1 MNPASHYQNEL
12 HSALEAARQAGAFLR
27 GAFHG
32 GQHHVDHA
40 AEVQIRQLLLARFP
54 DYGFRGEETEFAPSR
69 DPGGHLWL
77 VDPMDGTRAFEEG
90 HRGPCVSIALL
101 RRGEPVLG
109 VVYAFSW
116 PDDEGDLFAWAEG
129 MPSILRNGAPFI
141 YDSHRVPATM
151 AVSQHADQKSRLN
164 AELTSPYRF
173 RAIPSIALRLAMVA
187 AGEAAACNSV
197 NSPCD
202 YDYGA
207 GHALLGASGLDLYDD
222 AGWRIHYTATGRSS
236 CGRFCTAGSADA
248 ARVLTG
254 REWERVRD
262 EARDPEEL
270 YDLSRPDRRRL
281 ISDPGL
287 LRRAQ
292 GCLLGQLAG
301 DALGSLVEFQPPDD
315 VARRYPQGVRHMED
329 GGTFNTIAGQPTD
342 DSEMALMMAR
352 AILQQGRYD
361 AEAVARAYCWWR
373 ESGPFDIGNTVAT
386 ALNGGALA
394 TRQRNGG
401 VAEACRRAASRAS
414 QANGALMRVSPL
426 GILGAGAGPEEA
438 SRWAGEDAQLTHPH
452 MVCRHANSVFA
463 ASLAFAIRE
472 GADARATYEFA
483 LGEARRIHAEPIVLQ
498 VLKRAAT
505 ARPDDYTTNQGHV
518 IIALQNAFYQALHA
532 PSLEEG
538 IVDTIMYGGD
548 TDTNAA
554 IAGALLGAIHG
565 RTAVPFQWLDRLLT
579 CRPIQG
585 LASVRRPRPKALWP
599 VDALIVAEQLLWL
612 GRHQG

>member
-1 MNPASHYQNEL
+1 MSHCDNEL
-12 HSALEAARQAGAFLR
+12 HSALEAARQAGEFLR
-27 GAFHG
+27 RAFHG
-32 GQHHVDHA
+32 NDHNVDLA
-40 AEVQIRQLLLARFP
+40 AEMQIQSLLLGRFP
-54 DYGFRGEETEFAPSR
+54 EYGWRGEETEFHPSR
-69 DPGGHLWL
+69 DSGGHLWL

-129 MPSILRNGAPFI
+129 MPSILRNGAPVQF
-141 YDSHRVPATM
+141 DPRRVPSTM

-164 AELTSPYRF
+164 AELTAPYRF

-187 AGEAAACNSV
+187 AGEASACNSV

-207 GHALLGASGLDLYDD
+207 GHALLRGAGLGLYDD
-222 AGWRIHYTATGRSS
+222 SGRPILYSANGRSG
-236 CGRFCTAGSADA
+236 CGRFCTAGAADA
-248 ARVLTG
+248 VQALTNREWQRVL
-254 REWERVRD
+254 D
-262 EARDPEEL
+262 EANDPEEL
-270 YDLSRPDRRRL
+270 YDLCRPVRRRL
-281 ISDPGL
+281 IADPGL

-301 DALGSLVEFQPPDD
+301 DALGSLVEFQPAEAI
-315 VARRYPQGVRHMED
+315 ARRYPHGVRLMED

-342 DSEMALMMAR
+342 DSEMALLMAR
-352 AILQQGRYD
+352 AILQQGAYD

-373 ESGPFDIGNTVAT
+373 DSAPFDIGNTVAT
-386 ALNGGALA
+386 ALNSGAPA
-394 TRQRNGG
+394 ARQRNSS
-401 VAEACRRAASRAS
+401 VAEACRRAASRTS
-414 QANGALMRVSPL
+414 QANGALMRAAPL
-426 GILGAGAGPEEA
+426 GILGAGAGPGHA
-438 SRWAGEDAQLTHPH
+438 SRWAAEDAQLTHPH
-452 MVCRHANSVFA
+452 AVCRHANAVFA

-472 GADARATYEFA
+472 GADARAVHDFA
-483 LGEARRIHAEPIVLQ
+483 LSEARRIHAEAAVLEVLQ
-498 VLKRAAT
+498 RAAT
-505 ARPDDYTTNQGHV
+505 ARPDDYATNQGHV

-538 IVDTIMYGGD
+538 VVDTIMHGGD
-548 TDTNAA
+548 ADTNAA

-565 RTAVPFQWLDRLLT
+565 RAAIPFQWLDRLLT
-579 CRPIQG
+579 CRPIRG
-585 LASVRRPRPKALWP
+585 LAGVRRPRPKACWP

-612 GRHQG
+612 GRQMG

>member
-1 MNPASHYQNEL
+1 MNPLTRCANEL
-12 HSALEAARQAGAFLR
+12 DCALEAARQAGAFLR
-27 GAFHG
+27 DAFHG
-32 GQHHVDHA
+32 GQHHVDSA

-77 VDPMDGTRAFEEG
+77 VDPIDGTRAFEEG
-90 HRGPCVSIALL
+90 HRGPCVSVALL

-141 YDSHRVPATM
+141 YDPHRVPATM

-187 AGEAAACNSV
+187 AGEAVACNSL
-197 NSPCD
+197 NGPCH

-207 GHALLGASGLDLYDD
+207 GHALLRASGLDLYDE
-222 AGWRIHYTATGRSS
+222 AGRPIHYTPGGLSA
-236 CGRFCTAGSADA
+236 CGALCTAGTGETVRTLLQRDWK
-248 ARVLTG
+248 RVWNEPG
-254 REWERVRD
+254 
-262 EARDPEEL
+262 DPAEVYYL
-270 YDLSRPDRRRL
+270 CWPDRRRL

-301 DALGSLVEFQPPDD
+301 DALGSLVEFQPPDTI
-315 VARRYPQGVRHMED
+315 ARSYPQGVRHMED

-352 AILQQGRYD
+352 AILQRSRYD

-373 ESGPFDIGNTVAT
+373 DSGPFDIGNTVAT
-386 ALNGGALA
+386 ALRAGARAAGLP
-394 TRQRNGG
+394 NGG
-401 VAEACRRAASRAS
+401 VAEACRQAANRAS
-414 QANGALMRVSPL
+414 QANGALMRVSPI
-426 GILGAGAGPEEA
+426 GILGAGAGPEAA
-438 SRWAGEDAQLTHPH
+438 SGWAGEDASLTHPH
-452 MVCRHANSVFA
+452 PVCRQANSVFA

-472 GADARATYEFA
+472 GADARSVHEFA
-483 LGEARRIHAEPIVLQ
+483 LREARRIHAEPVVLE
-498 VLKRAAT
+498 VLERAAT
-505 ARPDDYTTNQGHV
+505 ARPANYTTNQGHV

-538 IVDTIMYGGD
+538 IVDTIMHGGD

-565 RTAVPFQWLDRLLT
+565 RTSVPFQWLDRLLT

-585 LASVRRPRPKALWP
+585 LAGVWRPRPKALWP

-612 GRHQG
+612 GRQTG